1 MIKMDILYILIWVMK
16 FSSTLTLSMIV
27 IPHIFLSF
35 ILSTP
40 NNLFRC
46 LAGSMGK
53 GTGGKSGPS
62 SPEGWW
68 GKSLQDPCEQLPFAK
83 LPEDVHGRP
92 SWEEGAVER
101 QE

>member
-1 MIKMDILYILIWVMK
+1 MAMIKMDILYILIWVMK

-35 ILSTP
+35 TLSTP
-40 NNLFRC
+40 NNLSRC

-68 GKSLQDPCEQLPFAK
+68 ENLCKIPVSISYLQSSQRMCMAGPAGRREQ
-83 LPEDVHGRP
+83 
-92 SWEEGAVER
+92 
-101 QE
+101 